1 MARPTPQHHDSGNL
15 AGLGLF
21 GIAFC
26 VLLSLGA
33 SLLHELPGSHGNDQ
47 AALPEIAH
55 SLLSSLRRG
64 N

>member
-1 MARPTPQHHDSGNL
+1 MARPTAQHHEHSNL

-33 SLLHELPGSHGNDQ
+33 GLLRELPGSHDTDQ
-47 AALPEIAH
+47 AVLPEIARN
-55 SLLSSLRRG
+55 LLSSLLSG
-64 N
+64 H